1 MEISNF
7 GYGVIA
13 LMVISTIGAYLGTRP
28 RKVKKNSKYSLRC
41 IRWILV
47 PGQSVVRIDCM
58 MYGYIPHWHTHM
70 NAHTVSGS
78 IVFNLWWEE
87 ADRARRARA

>member
-28 RKVKKNSKYSLRC
+28 RKVKKNSK
-41 IRWILV
+41 
-47 PGQSVVRIDCM
+47 
-58 MYGYIPHWHTHM
+58 
-70 NAHTVSGS
+70 
-78 IVFNLWWEE
+78 
-87 ADRARRARA
+87 